1 MFGCEGGGGG
11 GVCVETLKWTT
22 SGSRLDTREVVVVGF
37 ASKRR
42 NQPPPARIWTGG
54 RWWWESRRN
63 AEINHLQLAFG
74 REGGGGGGSHVEMPK
89 WTTSGSCLDA
99 REVVVVAGTLDVVL
113 SCRFV
118 LVVRSV
124 IQNGGDGR

>member
-1 MFGCEGGGGG
+1 
-11 GVCVETLKWTT
+11 
-22 SGSRLDTREVVVVGF
+22 
-37 ASKRR
+37 
-42 NQPPPARIWTGG
+42 
-54 RWWWESRRN
+54 
-63 AEINHLQLAFG
+63 
-74 REGGGGGGSHVEMPK
+74 MPK